1 MTDRVQVREAVEG
14 DGDAIGEAHAAA
26 WLAAYTHIFESDFL
40 DDAAESRRARWPSA
54 IRGFLAQPSILLVG
68 AVNERVVAFAHAVPA
83 TVPDMA
89 ELTGFYCHPDA
100 WESGISAA
108 LMTQT
113 KAALADRVS
122 EVVPMDTARFRES
135 TTVL

>member
-1 MTDRVQVREAVEG
+1 MMRRSVVAL
-14 DGDAIGEAHAAA
+14 DG
-26 WLAAYTHIFESDFL
+26 
-40 DDAAESRRARWPSA
+40 RARSE
-54 IRGFLAQPSILLVG
+54 GFLAQPNILLVG

-100 WESGISAA
+100 WGSGISAA
-108 LMTQT
+108 LMTPT

-122 EVVPMDTARFRES
+122 EMFLWTLRDSARARRFYEKVGFRLTGS
-135 TTVL
+135 TRCETLTNWTTDAAAERSAVEYATTLAH